1 MKIFITLVF
10 SVLALVIGCTMIY
23 IAINQ
28 NFEQSQWCGFGGF
41 VLVISGIIRGYVVSD
56 ELNN

>member
-1 MKIFITLVF
+1 MKIFITLFF
-10 SVLALVIGCTMIY
+10 SILSLVIGCTMIY

-41 VLVISGIIRGYVVSD
+41 VLVMAGIIRG
-56 ELNN
+56 L